1 MRSYINLFPFPNPDW
16 TTTGERN
23 QAIKFDINS
32 TQLQVYTDSEIGSG
46 DVMWLRFIESNSG
59 KGALAGISVRFDSTP
74 NYHIGTCV
82 SDREDIPTNKI
93 GESNHR
99 IWTIVKNGSKV
110 KLACNGVEIFHYDTQ
125 TSSDNNCKERWSLD
139 FDTLKFVDNTA
150 NDGKKDI
157 ASDLFR
163 EHTDGK

>member
-1 MRSYINLFPFPNPDW
+1 
-16 TTTGERN
+16 
-23 QAIKFDINS
+23 
-32 TQLQVYTDSEIGSG
+32 
-46 DVMWLRFIESNSG
+46 MWLQFIESSSG
-59 KGALAGISVRFDSTP
+59 LGAGFSVRFDSTP

-99 IWTIVKNGSKV
+99 IWTIEKNGSKV

-139 FDTLKFVDNTA
+139 FDTFKFVDNTA
-150 NDGKKDI
+150 NDGKIKDI

-163 EHTDGK
+163 EHTAGK